1 LLETPSN
8 HTVETFTA
16 SDGYRCHYRRY
27 VPAAERAKSPRAHVV
42 CLHGIQSHA
51 GWYEHSCTRLSQAG
65 YLVSF
70 LDRRGAGLN
79 EQDRGDTPSYRRLL
93 DDIAE
98 FLEAREWERE
108 RAKGRES
115 QVVQDKG
122 AATLPL
128 AHTATL
134 PLSQSSSPA
143 QLAPLPVFLLAISWG
158 GKLAVAV
165 QHQHPGYVDGL
176 VLLCPGF
183 YPRVGPALS
192 ERLQIAWARLVSPRR
207 LFPVPLQ
214 DAELFTATPRWQQ
227 FIRDDPLSLRRATA
241 RFFAASVFLDR
252 ALRSKPQQVDVP
264 VLLLLAGKDRVIDNH
279 LTRRFV
285 DQFATDDKETKAYPE
300 AAHTLEFE
308 ADPNPFVEDIR
319 GWLDRHCPVS

>member
-1 LLETPSN
+1 L
-8 HTVETFTA
+8 VETSANYVVATFTT

-27 VPAAERAKSPRAHVV
+27 VPSAEGAIIPRAHVV
-42 CLHGIQSHA
+42 CIHGIQSHA

-79 EQDRGDTPSYRRLL
+79 EQDRGDTPSYRRLV

-98 FLEAREWERE
+98 FLEIDGDGES
-108 RAKGRES
+108 AKEKG
-115 QVVQDKG
+115 VV
-122 AATLPL
+122 TLPL
-128 AHTATL
+128 SRSPTLPLSLPPTL
-134 PLSQSSSPA
+134 PLSQSQISSSSSR
-143 QLAPLPVFLLAISWG
+143 LPVFLLAISWG
-158 GKLAVAV
+158 GKLAVAF
-165 QHQHPGYVDGL
+165 QGLHPGQVDGL

-183 YPRVGPALS
+183 YPRVGPSLG
-192 ERLQIAWARLVSPRR
+192 ERLQIAWSRLVSPRR

-227 FIRDDPLSLRRATA
+227 FIRDDPLSLRLATA

-252 ALRSKPQQVDVP
+252 ALRSLPKQVHVP

-279 LTRRFV
+279 LTRCYV
-285 DQFATDDKETKAYPE
+285 DQFATGDKEIIEYPE

-308 ADPNPFVEDIR
+308 ADPTPFVEALQ